1 MSVAEHAESRESG
14 TFPITGTSEADALFD
29 LQALRDA
36 EVKEEPYRY
45 LAVPNFVRPDAL
57 AALRDDFPD
66 IKGVGPVEPHEI
78 ESGPSFEA
86 LVRAFGGPEVQEIFA
101 QKFGEEMLGKPTVF
115 KIRKWEVP
123 TGGYIHTDSRS
134 KLLAALI
141 YFNPEWP
148 AEGGRFRVLRSGTD
162 MEDYADEILP
172 LDGTLVAFR
181 RSDRSFHGYKPYE
194 GERRMIQMNYVD
206 PAKLEKGEAGIGKR
220 ATKLVKSLF
229 KTKGHV

>member
-1 MSVAEHAESRESG
+1 MSVAEHATTQQAG
-14 TFPITGTSEADALFD
+14 AVPVTGASEAETLFD
-29 LQALRDA
+29 LDALRDA
-36 EVKEEPYRY
+36 PVKHDPYSY
-45 LAVPNFVRPDAL
+45 LVVPNFVRPDAL
-57 AALRDDFPD
+57 AAIGRDFPD

-78 ESGPSFEA
+78 ASGPAFEA
-86 LVRAFGGPEVQEIFA
+86 MVRAFGGPEMQQIFA
-101 QKFGEEMLGKPTVF
+101 DKFGDDMLGKPSVF

-141 YFNPEWP
+141 YFNAEWP

-162 MEDYADEILP
+162 MDDYAEEILP

-181 RSDRSFHGYKPYE
+181 RCDHSFHGYKPYE

-206 PAKLEKGEAGIGKR
+206 PAKLEKSEGGIGKR

-229 KTKGHV
+229 KSKGHV